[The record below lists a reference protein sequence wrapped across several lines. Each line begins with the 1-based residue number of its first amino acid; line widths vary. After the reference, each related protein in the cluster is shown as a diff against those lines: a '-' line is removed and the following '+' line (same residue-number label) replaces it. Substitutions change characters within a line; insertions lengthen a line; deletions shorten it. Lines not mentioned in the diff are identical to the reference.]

1 MNLDFLRRIRKN
13 HALEHA
19 TISIALSKTEN
30 QRIVAGNSTQGG
42 FLVYGGIP
50 TEVLSESA
58 TEALDRL
65 KGGEKELAISPY
77 CGTNLVVAAVVTGVA
92 CAIAVGSER
101 RWSKLPNVITAA
113 STAMLAARP
122 LGYLVQRYLTTN
134 GKVGRMRIR
143 DIQQVGIGGA
153 RVHRVR
159 TYVED

>member
-1 MNLDFLRRIRKN
+1 MKFEFLKRIRKN

-19 TISIALSKTEN
+19 TISIALSKTDK
-30 QRIVAGNSTQGG
+30 QGIVAGNSTQGG

-50 TEVLSESA
+50 TDVLSESA
-58 TEALDRL
+58 REALDRL
-65 KGGEKELAISPY
+65 KSGEKELAISPY

-122 LGYLVQRYLTTN
+122 LGYLVQKYLTTN
-134 GKVGRMRIR
+134 GAVGRMRIR
-143 DIQQVGIGGA
+143 DVKQVGIGGA
-153 RVHRVR
+153 RVHLVR
-159 TYVED
+159 TYTGD

>member
-19 TISIALSKTEN
+19 TISIAMSKTDK
-30 QRIVAGNSTQGG
+30 QGIVAGNSTQGG

-50 TEVLSESA
+50 TDVLTESA
-58 TEALDRL
+58 REALDRL
-65 KGGEKELAISPY
+65 KSGEKELAISPH
-77 CGTNLVVAAVVTGVA
+77 CGTNIVVAAVVTGVA

-122 LGYLVQRYLTTN
+122 LGYLAQKYLTTN
-134 GKVGRMRIR
+134 GAVGRMRIR
-143 DIQQVGIGGA
+143 DVKQVGIGNA
-153 RVHRVR
+153 RVHLVR
-159 TYVED
+159 TYPGD